1 MTKKKLKPCDC
12 KDPESIEQLNE
23 SGIGFNEDSI
33 TLDRNFVILQ
43 MSHTQVRIPTSRFK
57 MFAEWYLNE
66 QEIEDNK

>member
-1 MTKKKLKPCDC
+1 
-12 KDPESIEQLNE
+12 
-23 SGIGFNEDSI
+23 
-33 TLDRNFVILQ
+33 